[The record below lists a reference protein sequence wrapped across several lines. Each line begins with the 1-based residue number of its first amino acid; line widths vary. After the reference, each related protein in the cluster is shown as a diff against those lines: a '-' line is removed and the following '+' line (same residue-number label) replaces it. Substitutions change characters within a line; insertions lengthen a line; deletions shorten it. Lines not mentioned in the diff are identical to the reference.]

1 MIRVIAEEQLKGDDP
16 KVTLY
21 KRLRSVGE
29 TIQFYEDDKERT
41 YIKIGHFFCEIEV
54 DDDGHLKVML
64 GEKHLEKN
72 VRVEWKKLGTKPRA
86 FA

>member
-1 MIRVIAEEQLKGDDP
+1 MNNIAEEQLKGDDP

-72 VRVEWKKLGTKPRA
+72 VRSEYRKAIENYK
-86 FA
+86 